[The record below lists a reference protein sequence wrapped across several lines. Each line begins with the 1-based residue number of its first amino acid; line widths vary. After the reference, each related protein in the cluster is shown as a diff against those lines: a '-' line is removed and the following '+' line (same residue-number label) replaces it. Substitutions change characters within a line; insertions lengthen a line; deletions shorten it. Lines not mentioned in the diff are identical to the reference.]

1 MSTHLPFF
9 KAIKWGVLT
18 FCSSNYLKGGAEMLN
33 TELEIISVG
42 TPDFTQLTDS
52 EQEVF
57 FETLYARVL
66 ELAKKKE

>member
-1 MSTHLPFF
+1 
-9 KAIKWGVLT
+9 
-18 FCSSNYLKGGAEMLN
+18 MLN

-42 TPDFTQLTDS
+42 KPDLTQLTDR